1 MQIIIPQMRIEAGAH
16 CLFAS
21 LRNLLAAGFGIRL
34 SEADIYFRCDGM
46 NVEYLPLS
54 RPYWIG
60 RSGDAMMRQF
70 AALGPVRTRYHFG
83 VPEPAARLAV
93 AEDIARELAAGRL
106 ALLFAHSGCLTYH
119 QVYRDNPS
127 RPHVIGIYGIDLARD
142 TAYVIDSFLLDIGGT
157 VHTYQGPA
165 PLSSLL
171 AGMYGLTYL
180 EGPHAAGEWA
190 DADEPSVNEPT
201 PIAYVRD
208 GIGRFLGGSVG
219 EWGNA
224 QGLAA
229 YRSFF
234 ERLTTVP
241 ELDDATF
248 TQTCKELY
256 YCLRIGTVMHQWAYL
271 QQIVREN
278 TSALRS
284 SADAWLETFAAEEQE
299 WQKHLLGF
307 YKNGLRAYKANW
319 GVALERSHRLV
330 DRQAAVL
337 RQFAD
342 DLIID

>member
-1 MQIIIPQMRIEAGAH
+1 MQIIVPRMRMEAGAH

-60 RSGDAMMRQF
+60 RSGDAMLRQF

-83 VPEPAARLAV
+83 VPEPAARPAI

-106 ALLFAHSGCLTYH
+106 VLLFAHSGCLEYH

-127 RPHVIGIYGIDLARD
+127 RPHVIGIYGIDLAGD
-142 TAYVIDSFLLDIGGT
+142 AAYVADSFLLDVGGT
-157 VHTYQGPA
+157 VHTYQGPT

-171 AGMYGLTYL
+171 GGLYGLAYL
-180 EGPHAAGEWA
+180 EGPCAAGAWA
-190 DADEPSVNEPT
+190 AEGERSSHEPT
-201 PIAYVRD
+201 PLGYVRE
-208 GIGRFLGGSVG
+208 GIARFLGGTVG
-219 EWGNA
+219 DWGNA

-234 ERLTTVP
+234 DRLAAVP

-256 YCLRIGTVMHQWAYL
+256 YCLRIGTVMHHWAYL

-278 TSALRS
+278 PAALRS
-284 SADAWLETFAAEEQE
+284 GPAAWLKTLAEEEQE

-319 GVALERSHRLV
+319 GAALDRSHRLV

-342 DLIID
+342 ELIVD